1 MNFWSDSVESKSQTQ
16 NENFYFDI
24 ETPRGHLFVV
34 LDFAAHDYANLDATL
49 ERKLETI
56 AGSFDTV
63 PRFSADL
70 FLGVLAR
77 EINNFLQDLEK
88 HSGGTELFCSGALCL
103 VSGNRLAYVLCGGT
117 QLNILGS
124 DRSFSLSDNGAAVSE
139 LEAEGMGGQSDDIIS
154 GQRLNTR
161 LTELGV
167 RHWDG
172 PLTGRVPTFPL
183 CDDDVVLIVTQGRE
197 EIFADPEL
205 SAMMQRLA
213 DSKAIGADSKS
224 IGEALR
230 SSSHDLG
237 MVLVISG
244 PYDQYV
250 DPLPADL
257 SETIGSI
264 EQEVTVLTETGQ
276 QNVLVS
282 EIVERTVEA
291 ELEQR
296 INPQIEELKDG
307 LKGKANSIDIL
318 ELNEILKNL
327 GGVLASKAD
336 TAAVLELQRD
346 LLKLGLATNAD
357 GVKGTDNKSDEA
369 KGGIPSLGSHIDD
382 SDFHAREASALGRG
396 VDHIARHNSFR
407 WRPAL
412 LVLAIAIGGAF
423 MGAWLQS
430 RILKKNPEVWAV
442 KTSGNQIWIN
452 RMDQGGQ
459 GNVTLNI
466 ATPVRS
472 RGEQTFSSFSDV
484 KQYIDAIT
492 VSQPLPDQTTYM
504 TQENQPYEN
513 KQADTLPTVMAK
525 SVDPVK
531 GPSQPAKTTAKKPSE
546 LTASGGKKGEIKSPQ
561 KVAVP
566 SSNSSAAA
574 ASLQRNRRV
583 SGSSVATTNLIMVG
597 SGDTLNGLARRYKT
611 TPDELRKLNPKI
623 DERGVIQTN
632 QKILLPPPSSPKDSK
647 VRRVML
653 VKQAH

>member
-1 MNFWSDSVESKSQTQ
+1 MNFWSNSAESTSQTQ
-16 NENFYFDI
+16 NENFYFYI

-34 LDFAAHDYANLDATL
+34 LEFAAHDYANLDATL

-56 AGSFDTV
+56 AGSFDRV

-70 FLGVLAR
+70 FLGFLAR
-77 EINNFLQDLEK
+77 EINNFLHDLEK
-88 HSGGTELFCSGALCL
+88 YSRGTELFCSGALCL
-103 VSGNRLAYVLCGGT
+103 VSGNRLAYVLCGSTG
-117 QLNILGS
+117 LKILGS
-124 DRSFSLSDNGAAVSE
+124 DHSLSLSDNGATVSE
-139 LEAEGMGGQSDDIIS
+139 LEAEGMGGESDDITG
-154 GQRLNTR
+154 GQRLNAR

-172 PLTGRVPTFPL
+172 PLTGRVPAFTL
-183 CDDDVVLIVTQGRE
+183 RDDDVVLIATRSGE
-197 EIFADPEL
+197 EILADQEL
-205 SAMMQRLA
+205 SAMMQPL
-213 DSKAIGADSKS
+213 GPTDSKS
-224 IGEALR
+224 IGEALK
-230 SSSHDLG
+230 SSSQDLG
-237 MVLVISG
+237 ALLVISG

-250 DPLPADL
+250 DSLPADL
-257 SETIGSI
+257 SETIGSL
-264 EQEVTVLTETGQ
+264 EPEVSALRETGQ
-276 QNVLVS
+276 QHALVS
-282 EIVERTVEA
+282 EIIERTVEA
-291 ELEQR
+291 ELDQR
-296 INPQIEELKDG
+296 INPQIEELKDV

-336 TAAVLELQRD
+336 TAEVLELRRD
-346 LLKLGLATNAD
+346 LLKLGLASNANV
-357 GVKGTDNKSDEA
+357 VKGTDDQSDDA
-369 KGGIPSLGSHIDD
+369 KVGMPSLGSHIND
-382 SDFHAREASALGRG
+382 SDFHGGEASLLARD
-396 VDHIARHNSFR
+396 VERIARHNSFG

-412 LVLAIAIGGAF
+412 LVLSIAIGGAF
-423 MGAWLQS
+423 IGAWLQS
-430 RILKKNPEVWAV
+430 RILRKNPEVWAV

-472 RGEQTFSSFSDV
+472 RGEQTFSSFADV

-492 VSQPLPDQTTYM
+492 VSQPSPDQTTYVP
-504 TQENQPYEN
+504 QENQTYEN
-513 KQADTLPTVMAK
+513 NQADNISQVMTK
-525 SVDPVK
+525 SANSVK
-531 GPSQPAKTTAKKPSE
+531 GPAQPAKTTAKKEQTSVSREP
-546 LTASGGKKGEIKSPQ
+546 EINSPQ
-561 KVAVP
+561 KGAVP

-583 SGSSVATTNLIMVG
+583 SGSPLATTNLITVG

-647 VRRVML
+647 GRRVML
-653 VKQAH
+653 VKRAH